1 MIIKLKMTPIQSPI
15 EGTSIKEEGEGSYRG
30 GLTRGNGGE
39 RERVT
44 MGGKERGE
52 GGEA

>member
-39 RERVT
+39 KESDNGRE
-44 MGGKERGE
+44 GE